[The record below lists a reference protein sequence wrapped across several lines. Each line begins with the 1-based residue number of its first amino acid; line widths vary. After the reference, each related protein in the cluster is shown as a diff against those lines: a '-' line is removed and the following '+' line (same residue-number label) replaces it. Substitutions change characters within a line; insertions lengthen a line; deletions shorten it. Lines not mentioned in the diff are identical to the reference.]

1 MSDLPQLDPAKLYT
15 RAIQQVNM
23 LNDQNLQMDALIEA
37 LKEERDAALRER
49 DEAKLELKNL
59 LGMTEQA
66 VIQGDVEKT
75 Q

>member
-1 MSDLPQLDPAKLYT
+1 MSDLPQPDSAKLYA

-23 LNDQNLQMDALIEA
+23 LNDQNLQMDAIIEA
-37 LKEERDAALRER
+37 LKEERDSARKER

-59 LGMTEQA
+59 LGMTEKA
-66 VIQGDVEKT
+66 VIQGEVET